1 MGDWLKHRYIPRNVA
16 RKVVGTVL
24 GCLALLALWWI
35 VG

>member
-1 MGDWLKHRYIPRNVA
+1 MGSWLRTRYIPRNVA

-24 GCLALLALWWI
+24 GIGVLVGIWWW